1 VQHDFRRDT
10 LRRTFARPVRATT
23 ALVIATLA
31 LWTITPGVSA
41 DGGLEVTT
49 PYPSVAVAP
58 GTKVSFDLTVSSAR
72 SANVALALS
81 GVPSGWTAS
90 IIGGGFVVDSLSV
103 TAAKDGTVRLDV
115 SVPADAAAGTST
127 LRVTARGGG
136 AQDVL
141 PIAIRVNAAAAGD
154 ISLTTTTPTLTGASD
169 AKFTFNLEFKNDT
182 AQDVTVS
189 ATATGPD
196 GWTVDATLAGAD
208 QAAASVVTA
217 GSTQNI
223 TVTATAPTDAA
234 ADTYPIKVEAHAGD
248 RTASAD
254 LGIQVTG
261 SYSMTLTTPND
272 LLSASGSAG
281 AATTQAFVITNTGTA
296 PISEVKLTAT
306 PPTDWT
312 VTFDPETIPSIPPN
326 QTATITATITP
337 STQAV
342 AGDYVVTFKSTAT
355 EAGATGAAQ
364 IRFTVETSPIWA
376 LVGLGLIVLILA
388 GLFYVFR
395 TYGRR

>member
-1 VQHDFRRDT
+1 M
-10 LRRTFARPVRATT
+10 RRTFARPVRATT

-31 LWTITPGVSA
+31 LWTIIPGVSA

-90 IIGGGFVVDSLSV
+90 ILGGGFVVDSLSV
-103 TAAKDGTVRLDV
+103 TSAKDGAVRLDV

-127 LRVTARGGG
+127 MRVTARGGG
-136 AQDVL
+136 AEDVL

-154 ISLTTTTPTLTGASD
+154 ISLTTSTPTLTGASD

-189 ATATGPD
+189 ATASVTDHPD
-196 GWTVDATLAGAD
+196 WEVKAEIAGQE
-208 QAAASVVTA
+208 QAASTVVTA
-217 GSTQNI
+217 GSTTSIN
-223 TVTATAPTDAA
+223 VTATPPEAAP
-234 ADTYPIKVEAHAGD
+234 AGD
-248 RTASAD
+248 YAVHVEVKAGSQTIPGD
-254 LGIQVTG
+254 FGVTLTG
-261 SYSMTLTTPND
+261 SYSMTFKTPND
-272 LLSASGSAG
+272 LLSAHGGAGSP
-281 AATTQAFVITNTGTA
+281 TQQQFVITNTGTA
-296 PISEVKLTAT
+296 TLENVALTAT
-306 PPTDWT
+306 PPSGWKIDFDKPT
-312 VTFDPETIPSIPPN
+312 VNVPVDEPVTVI
-326 QTATITATITP
+326 ATITP
-337 STQAV
+337 SGEAV
-342 AGDYVVTFKSTAT
+342 AGDYVVTFTAKNDQSTET
-355 EAGATGAAQ
+355 AQ
-364 IRFTVETSPIWA
+364 VRFTVETSPLWA
-376 LVGLGLIVLILA
+376 LIGIGIIAAILA

>member
-1 VQHDFRRDT
+1 M
-10 LRRTFARPVRATT
+10 RRTFARPVRATT
-23 ALVIATLA
+23 ALAIATMV
-31 LWTITPGVSA
+31 LWTFAPGVSA
-41 DGGLEVTT
+41 DNGLAVTT

-58 GTKVSFDLTVSSAR
+58 GTKVSFDLTVSSTR
-72 SANVALALS
+72 SANVALELG
-81 GVPSGWTAS
+81 GVPTGWTAS
-90 IIGGGFVVDSLSV
+90 ILGGGFVVDGLSV
-103 TAAKDGTVRLDV
+103 TPTKDGQVRLDV
-115 SVPADAAAGTST
+115 DVPADATPGTST

-154 ISLTTTTPTLTGASD
+154 ISLTSSTPTLTGASN
-169 AKFTFNLEFKNDT
+169 AKFSFDLQFKNDT

-189 ATATGPD
+189 ATATGPAD
-196 GWTVDATLAGAD
+196 WTVDATLAGAD
-208 QAAASVVTA
+208 QAASTVVTA

-223 TVTATAPTDAA
+223 TVTATAPTDSPAG
-234 ADTYPIKVEAHAGD
+234 TYPIKVEAHAGD

-254 LGIQVTG
+254 LGIEVTG
-261 SYSMTLTTPND
+261 SYTMTLSTPND

-281 AATTQAFVITNTGTA
+281 SATTQAFVITNTGTA
-296 PISEVKLTAT
+296 PITEVKLAAT
-306 PPTDWT
+306 PPTEWT
-312 VTFDPETIPSIPPN
+312 VTTDPETIPAIPPG

-355 EAGATGAAQ
+355 EAGATGTAQ